1 MDNQRLKGLI
11 TGWRDIE
18 NKLRDQGKYPGLSDS
33 EAWIAAN
40 FVSQIVGEIESLVI
54 IDEETIKKQKKE

>member
-1 MDNQRLKGLI
+1 MDNQKLKGLI
-11 TGWRDIE
+11 TGWRSIE

-40 FVSQIVGEIESLVI
+40 FVSQIIGEVEALIT
-54 IDEETIKKQKKE
+54 IDEELNKKD

>member
-1 MDNQRLKGLI
+1 MDNQKLKGLI
-11 TGWRDIE
+11 TGWRGIE

-40 FVSQIVGEIESLVI
+40 FVSQIIGEVEALIT
-54 IDEETIKKQKKE
+54 IDEELNKKD